1 MRPFGNRTMNK
12 SPVTV
17 RKSADGARC
26 ALTIRIVFGPG
37 IHDVRVLGLNRMGEP
52 GDPDLEARARR
63 ELADEVA
70 KRIISDEW
78 GVE

>member
-1 MRPFGNRTMNK
+1 MNK

-17 RKSADGARC
+17 RKSADGAHC
-26 ALTIRIVFGPG
+26 ALAISFVFGPNPR
-37 IHDVRVLGLNRMGEP
+37 DVQVLGLSHIGEP
-52 GDPDLEARARR
+52 GDHDLEARARR